1 MSLTELSK
9 QKNTSSPSEGGIVE
23 LIRKDQLNYLFE
35 QAPAAIMIF
44 KGPDAVFELANK
56 KALELMGR
64 TKEEVTGRKLAE
76 VMPELKEQG
85 YVDLLKR
92 VYKTGEQYVSEES
105 PVSFNSSSNK
115 IETFIKFVFQ
125 PVLNEEGEVDGVMAL
140 IDDVKKQVLARKKIE
155 EAEKELRTLIDSV
168 STDFHDLKISQERL
182 RQSEEKNRLF
192 IEYAPA
198 AMAMFD
204 KDMKYVSVSK
214 RWMKEY
220 DLQGNITGKKHYDLF
235 PNILERWKAVHSR
248 CMKGAVE
255 RSDEDYYEKDDGT
268 PVWLKWEV
276 YPWYNADNDI
286 GGIVIFTENITDR
299 KITEQVI
306 KESEERF
313 RTMAEEAPLFV
324 WVADGDLQT
333 TYLNSTGLSYFN
345 LDRDIKMSELSWKKF
360 IHPGDIE
367 NVLSVMNDAAQKHQP
382 YTLEMRL
389 RNGATNEYRWFLDKG
404 TPTYNEE
411 KFTGFIGTS
420 LDIHERKEAEK
431 ELEKKVADR
440 TGELN
445 RQNILLKQQNN
456 LVKKILDSSVDLIAV
471 YDTDTRVISIN
482 QSSLNLLR
490 VQKEEDILGK
500 KIAEVVPQIK
510 DTKGYKDLLRAINGE
525 IIHNEI
531 YHSPVAKRYY
541 ENFMIPLKDDN
552 DKTYAVLV
560 MGHDNTELIS
570 SSEQLQLKNEE
581 LQKTIQLLHSQELR
595 EEQKNNFI
603 QMASH
608 ELKTPITSMQGYVQL
623 LLSAYKEDNEK
634 SLSPLFVRSSLN
646 SIEKQIKRLT
656 RLISE
661 LLDLSKIDAGQLKLN
676 SELFS
681 LNELAIDIVQDILH
695 TNPKHPINLFHD
707 VECSINGDKD
717 RIGQVL
723 TNLLTNAIK
732 YSPSSEKIDIWIKK
746 ATDSK
751 VAVSVKDYGIGIAEK
766 EQNKIFERFYRIK
779 GQEVDTYPGF
789 GIGLFIARDIVQK
802 HNGEIT
808 VESEIKKG
816 SVFTFTLPVADKI

>member
-1 MSLTELSK
+1 MSFTEISK
-9 QKNTSSPSEGGIVE
+9 QKITSPSRNSEMAE
-23 LIRKDQLNYLFE
+23 LVRQEQLNHLF
-35 QAPAAIMIF
+35 
-44 KGPDAVFELANK
+44 
-56 KALELMGR
+56 
-64 TKEEVTGRKLAE
+64 
-76 VMPELKEQG
+76 
-85 YVDLLKR
+85 
-92 VYKTGEQYVSEES
+92 
-105 PVSFNSSSNK
+105 
-115 IETFIKFVFQ
+115 
-125 PVLNEEGEVDGVMAL
+125 
-140 IDDVKKQVLARKKIE
+140 
-155 EAEKELRTLIDSV
+155 
-168 STDFHDLKISQERL
+168 
-182 RQSEEKNRLF
+182 
-192 IEYAPA
+192 EYAPVA
-198 AMAMFD
+198 LAMFD
-204 KDMKYVSVSK
+204 KQMRYISVTK
-214 RWMKEY
+214 KWMEEY
-220 DLQGNITGKKHYDLF
+220 DLTGNIIGQKHYELF

-248 CMKGAVE
+248 CMEGAVE
-255 RSDEDYYEKDDGT
+255 RSDEDYYEKDDSS

-276 YPWYNADNDI
+276 RPWYNAESEI
-286 GGIVIFTENITDR
+286 GGIVIFTENITER
-299 KITEQVI
+299 KNAGQALR
-306 KESEERF
+306 ESEERF
-313 RTMAEEAPLFV
+313 RTMANEAPLFV
-324 WVADGDLQT
+324 WVADENLQT
-333 TYLNSTGLSYFN
+333 TYLNSTGLTYFN
-345 LDRDIKMSELSWKKF
+345 LDRDFKMAELSWKKF
-360 IHPGDIE
+360 IHPDDIE
-367 NVLSVMNDAAQKHQP
+367 NVLSTMNDAAEKHQP

-404 TPTYNEE
+404 APTYNKE

-440 TGELN
+440 TRELN

-482 QSSLNLLR
+482 RSSLNLLR
-490 VQKEEDILGK
+490 IQKEEDILGK
-500 KIAEVVPQIK
+500 RITEIIPQIK
-510 DTKGYKDLLRAINGE
+510 DTKGHKDLLRAIKGE
-525 IIHNEI
+525 TIHNEI
-531 YHSPVAKRYY
+531 YHSPIANRYY
-541 ENFMIPLKDDN
+541 ENFLIPLKDDN

-560 MGHDNTELIS
+560 MGHDNTELLR

-623 LLSAYKEDNEK
+623 LLSAYKEDSEK

-695 TNPKHPINLFHD
+695 TNPKHSINLFHD
-707 VECSINGDKD
+707 IECKIHGDKD
-717 RIGQVL
+717 RIGQAL

-766 EQNKIFERFYRIK
+766 EQEKIFERFYRVK
-779 GQEVDTYPGF
+779 GHEAETYPGF
-789 GIGLFIARDIVQK
+789 GIGLFIAKDIVQK
-802 HNGEIT
+802 HSGELT

-816 SVFTFTLPVADKI
+816 SVFTFTLPVAGKI